1 MLRNI
6 ELQRKGRL
14 YTSVG
19 ELGTTPLSTIW
30 SNSGHLPPGAQLQS
44 LGITTPPGCRTDK
57 VNNSFTFQDTL
68 SLGERTGVIIGQ
80 AIDPMCE

>member
-57 VNNSFTFQDTL
+57 VNKFVYIPRHTL
-68 SLGERTGVIIGQ
+68 
-80 AIDPMCE
+80 PW

>member
-44 LGITTPPGCRTDK
+44 LGITTPPGCRTDN
-57 VNNSFTFQDTL
+57 VNKFVYIRPKTFHCYVMGIL
-68 SLGERTGVIIGQ
+68 FL
-80 AIDPMCE
+80 